1 MSHPFLAVA
10 LAALAGLLAL
20 VAVDA
25 LAPGLGPPIGLIVMG
40 AGLYGMSRPTATTT
54 G

>member
-10 LAALAGLLAL
+10 LAALSGALAL

-25 LAPGLGPPIGLIVMG
+25 LAAGLGPPIGLAVMG
-40 AGLYGMSRPTATTT
+40 IGLLGSASAPKRASS
-54 G
+54 

>member
-10 LAALAGLLAL
+10 LAALSGALAL

-25 LAPGLGPPIGLIVMG
+25 WAAGLGPPIGLAVMG
-40 AGLYGMSRPTATTT
+40 IGLLGCARGGKPASS
-54 G
+54 